1 MTKQPLRKLRI
12 LCVFLSP
19 LLLCQCVA
27 VNRTPPLSTN
37 TAQEDLLYGGTAF
50 TSGRFQRKHEII
62 GVIQMDQEGYRTHL
76 FGEVNRRGVDPAQIL
91 RVIGTYAQN
100 QGADGIQHF
109 SLIMQNPE
117 SEEVG
122 TVKKVGKAMEVAA
135 AIAEGDPFKA
145 AFKMGEGEK
154 TNYFIKGELVR
165 WLPEPPK
172 EETEENTSEESESM
186 NQ

>member
-1 MTKQPLRKLRI
+1 MSKRTTSKRKFLFT
-12 LCVFLSP
+12 LLSP
-19 LLLCQCVA
+19 LLLSQCVA

-37 TAQEDLLYGGTAF
+37 LAQEDRLYGGTAF

-62 GVIQMDQEGYRTHL
+62 GIIQMDQEGYRTVF
-76 FGEVNRRGVDPAQIL
+76 FGEVNRRGTDPTQIL
-91 RVIGTYAQN
+91 RTIGLYAQN

-135 AIAEGDPFKA
+135 AIAEGDPLKA
-145 AFKMGEGEK
+145 ALKLGEGEK
-154 TNYFIKGELVR
+154 TNYFVKGELVR
-165 WLPEPPK
+165 WPPEPSK
-172 EETEENTSEESESM
+172 EDTEEDTSEESE
-186 NQ
+186 NTEQ